1 MGYFSS
7 DMDALKME
15 ILEMKNII
23 SKLRNSLNGIISRSV
38 RCDYRWIESIHM
50 ETKREK
56 KN

>member
-38 RCDYRWIESIHM
+38 RCDYRLIESIHM